1 MGKSYGEIILK
12 NKISNKLDEF
22 HDFKNKVKKKYSCNN
37 QSKIYDR
44 KLIDYYNMLGIDYNF
59 LNKLIN
65 KKQKGG
71 KTKKN
76 KTIKNKSRKN
86 RIKKIN

>member
-1 MGKSYGEIILK
+1 MNSMILK
-12 NKISNKLDEF
+12 IKL
-22 HDFKNKVKKKYSCNN
+22 KKKYSCNN

-44 KLIDYYNMLGIDYNF
+44 KLLDYYNMLGIDYNF

-71 KTKKN
+71 KTIKNKTKKN
-76 KTIKNKSRKN
+76 KTKKNN
-86 RIKKIN
+86 